1 MPRKRWLTRLSY
13 DSVINPEDGDEVDDY
28 DLVRATLVDFEELAD
43 LPRATREQL
52 VTDLVGAIGFWR
64 AGVKPGKRGLSDEKE
79 AQHIFISDV
88 GRALERA
95 GLFATRWRKTYEGD
109 GPDVD
114 APESF
119 FFRLARGLADAFGRA
134 LPKDL
139 KLAGQRASKIQY
151 GVMSPAM
158 KAAQAAELAARG
170 RQRLGDLA
178 VRLKTPLAA
187 WQQRLD
193 GLVVRLQVAAPRSK
207 ARPPA
212 PPETGTVCRPPAS
225 RTNGCK

>member
-1 MPRKRWLTRLSY
+1 MPLKRWRARLSY
-13 DSVINPEDGDEVDDY
+13 HDNWIINSEDRNAVDDH
-28 DLVRATLVDFEELAD
+28 DLVRHALVNFDELAD
-43 LPRATREQL
+43 LPDDIREQL
-52 VTDLVGAIGFWR
+52 VADLVGAIRFWR

-79 AQHIFISDV
+79 AQHIFISNV

-95 GLFATRWRKTYEGD
+95 GLPATRWRKTYEGD
-109 GPDVD
+109 GPDID

-151 GVMSPAM
+151 GVMFPAM

-170 RQRLGDLA
+170 R
-178 VRLKTPLAA
+178 
-187 WQQRLD
+187 
-193 GLVVRLQVAAPRSK
+193 
-207 ARPPA
+207 
-212 PPETGTVCRPPAS
+212 
-225 RTNGCK
+225 

>member
-13 DSVINPEDGDEVDDY
+13 YSVIKPEDGDEVDDY

-43 LPRATREQL
+43 LPSATREQL
-52 VTDLVGAIGFWR
+52 VTALVDAIGFWR

-193 GLVVRLQVAAPRSK
+193 GLVVRLQVAAPK
-207 ARPPA
+207 VQ
-212 PPETGTVCRPPAS
+212 G
-225 RTNGCK
+225 

>member
-13 DSVINPEDGDEVDDY
+13 YSVIKPEDGDEVDDY
-28 DLVRATLVDFEELAD
+28 DLVRATLADFEELAD
-43 LPRATREQL
+43 LPTATREQL

-95 GLFATRWRKTYEGD
+95 GLPATRWRKTYEGD
-109 GPDVD
+109 GPDID

-151 GVMSPAM
+151 GVMFPAM
-158 KAAQAAELAARG
+158 KAAQDAELAAR
-170 RQRLGDLA
+170 RRRLAGVWGDS
-178 VRLKTPLAA
+178 
-187 WQQRLD
+187 
-193 GLVVRLQVAAPRSK
+193 LVGAPRSYG
-207 ARPPA
+207 
-212 PPETGTVCRPPAS
+212 ELAS
-225 RTNGCK
+225 AYLGFPF

>member
-1 MPRKRWLTRLSY
+1 MPRKHRHVRLSEY
-13 DSVINPEDGDEVDDY
+13 KIPTIDPEDPNKVTDH
-28 DLVRATLVDFEELAD
+28 DLVRHALVDFDEVAVLSDES
-43 LPRATREQL
+43 REQL
-52 VTDLVGAIGFWR
+52 VADLVKSICFARG
-64 AGVKPGKRGLSDEKE
+64 GVKAGKHGMSNKDLAID
-79 AQHIFISDV
+79 IFMSDV
-88 GRALERA
+88 RHALERA
-95 GLFATRWRKTYEGD
+95 GLPAKRWRKWYDNGS
-109 GPDVD
+109 G
-114 APESF
+114 ESF
-119 FFRLARGLADAFGRA
+119 YFRLARALADESGIP

>member
-13 DSVINPEDGDEVDDY
+13 YSVIKPEDGDEVDDY

-43 LPRATREQL
+43 LPSATREQL

-212 PPETGTVCRPPAS
+212 PPETGTVC
-225 RTNGCK
+225 